1 VSGASTLFQTEHSS
15 VVSPKPGKKLLGLKG
30 VEE

>member
-15 VVSPKPGKKLLGLKG
+15 VVSPKPGKKLLG
-30 VEE
+30 